1 MLASIIAMAWWTSF
15 LRLVTCRVSFCS
27 RFMLHRF
34 FTAAAYPGHGLL
46 GVLVGCCRQEALLF
60 GLVLATGGAAAFVF
74 AFFLDLVLCASASV
88 STGAAARAAA
98 FWLDRTCC
106 FYFNFG
112 WLLYCGGS
120 AVATLRNV

>member
-46 GVLVGCCRQEALLF
+46 GVLVGCCRWDILLL
-60 GLVLATGGAAAFVF
+60 GLVLAAGGAAAVAF
-74 AFFLDLVLCASASV
+74 ALFLDLTLRAGASV
-88 STGAAARAAA
+88 STGVADCAAA
-98 FWLDRTCC
+98 FWLNGTRRVDLS
-106 FYFNFG
+106 FG
-112 WLLYCGGS
+112 
-120 AVATLRNV
+120 